1 MGSCKNLFVQPTPN
15 DPLELP
21 APWWVPEG
29 GMHVLEAELR
39 RELARGH
46 RLYGARVSAAARC
59 EGCDD
64 VLFSITDRPFPW
76 AVVHLTWTG
85 HEERSPR
92 PVTTPLA
99 SLVDLLA
106 KWADHGCTSE

>member
-1 MGSCKNLFVQPTPN
+1 
-15 DPLELP
+15 
-21 APWWVPEG
+21 
-29 GMHVLEAELR
+29 MHVLEAELR